1 MNQAQRDYL
10 DSLET
15 NVNEPQKI
23 IAESQKLRTIAQGA
37 SFGFGEEIEA
47 AVRSVLPESM
57 GGRNYDVIRDEL
69 RGKLKNYKDQNK
81 GEAITLEMA
90 GAFLPSIM
98 MAMTGVGAP
107 AAAANLTRGAQLA
120 NTAKIAAVE
129 GGVTALG
136 ESEGPLFSAE
146 GAEDV
151 ALGTAA
157 GSILGAASDAVLKPA
172 GTAFRGLM
180 DYVRRKMKGADS
192 AVQKELLRL
201 VEGTGLTVDEV
212 IAEVA
217 SGKVI
222 ADNATLNA
230 AIKGM
235 VTEGGQ
241 VKPTILRASE
251 ARRKATTQQA
261 NESMSGALS
270 PDVSDPN
277 ILRARAATEKE
288 LKEEA
293 SGAYKKV
300 YGKPESG
307 AVTQDVSDQM
317 LNIARRS
324 PEMRAELDA
333 NYTLEGNSPLFETLP
348 DGSIVFAKTPTLED
362 AEGMRRVLKDE
373 TGALY
378 VAGKGRRAA
387 TTGELE
393 DGLRKSI
400 DTSSPDLGGAR
411 ANYAGMMSQNE
422 QFQAGRKVLSM
433 NADELQMLV
442 TSLNPSDLQAFRAG
456 AMANIND
463 KARRSGTTI
472 ENLAKED
479 MQLGTVLRILLPE
492 EQASRVVQD
501 VTRAAEATS
510 MDKLIQPRAQ
520 SMTQALQREA
530 QLRGSGVAMDDVA
543 RGVSGDPLAMIKMA
557 INMVPSGQGLS
568 DKQMVEVAKILY
580 SESPELVERALKDK
594 TNFGDLLKKLDKIG
608 QVVAA
613 GSRTASAQQGSS
625 VGQKVDVVDPLM
637 GLL

>member
-1 MNQAQRDYL
+1 MNQAQREYL
-10 DSLET
+10 ASLDNTVSEPEE
-15 NVNEPQKI
+15 VIADPQKF
-23 IAESQKLRTIAQGA
+23 RTVVQGA
-37 SFGFGEEIEA
+37 TYGFGEEIEA

-57 GGRNYDVIRDEL
+57 GGRDYDVIRDEL
-69 RGKLKNYKDQNK
+69 RGKLKAYKDQNQ
-81 GEAITLEMA
+81 GEAITLEVA

-107 AAAANLTRGAQLA
+107 AGAANLTRAAQLA

-129 GGVTALG
+129 GGVTAIG
-136 ESEGPLFSAE
+136 ESEGPLLSLE

-151 ALGTAA
+151 AFGSGVGSALGVGADLALTP
-157 GSILGAASDAVLKPA
+157 LGK
-172 GTAFRGLM
+172 GFRGLI
-180 DYVRRKMKGADS
+180 DYTRRKMKGADS

-212 IAEVA
+212 IADVA
-217 SGKVI
+217 SGRII

-235 VTEGGQ
+235 VNEGGQ
-241 VKPTILRASE
+241 VKPTILGASE

-300 YGKPESG
+300 YAKPESG

-317 LNIARRS
+317 LNIARQS
-324 PEMRAELDA
+324 PEVRAELDA

-378 VAGKGRRAA
+378 VAGKGRRAT

-393 DGLRKSI
+393 GGLRKSI
-400 DTSSPDLGGAR
+400 DTSSPEMGAAR

-433 NADELQMLV
+433 NADELQILV
-442 TSLNPSDLQAFRAG
+442 ESLNPADLQAFRAG

-530 QLRGSGVAMDDVA
+530 QLRGGGVAMDDVA
-543 RGVSGDPLAMIKMA
+543 RGVGGDPLAMIKMA
-557 INMVPSGQGLS
+557 ISMVPSGQGLS
-568 DKQMVEVAKILY
+568 DRQMVEVAKILY
-580 SESPELVERALKDK
+580 SESPELVERALKDN
-594 TNFGDLLKKLDKIG
+594 TNFGGLLKQIDKIG

-613 GSRTASAQQGSS
+613 GSRRAGAQQGSS
-625 VGQKVDVVDPLM
+625 VGQKAEVVKPLL
-637 GLL
+637 GL